1 MTTKHISELVDG
13 VLATLPKNH
22 LQEHRL
28 SGNFNPDSYEFV
40 ESFDYSDSGH
50 RDDQT
55 GLYCSDIIEP
65 MSCEAIQ
72 KLNESDYSL
81 DHCTHCGASL
91 VRGNVWHHKP
101 TGEFIIMGNTC
112 SERTQF
118 SKSDF
123 DTYMSQHKLD
133 LAKSL
138 ARFKGNYK
146 YKVIR
151 PLLEANIDL
160 VFKGEYVV
168 RNIVSKMVRR
178 RKLPSHKQIRFIRNI
193 PLWNKQAEERQK
205 AREVAK
211 ANVIATM
218 TPWVE
223 ERQTVTGKVVSFKE
237 VVTDFGE
244 CTKVVI
250 ELKDGKR
257 CYGTAPRKRLS
268 YDADKATYA
277 KWRYDVGDTISFNA
291 GITVSNKDKS
301 FAFFSRPSLVKI
313 FRDDV
318 I

>member
-28 SGNFNPDSYEFV
+28 SGNFNPESYEFV

-65 MSCEAIQ
+65 MSYEAIQ

-151 PLLEANIDL
+151 PLLEDSIDL

-168 RNIVSKMVRR
+168 RNIVSKMVRS

-205 AREVAK
+205 AREEAK

-223 ERQTVTGKVVSFKE
+223 ERQTITGKVVSFKE

-244 CTKVVI
+244 CTKVVV
-250 ELKDGKR
+250 ELEDGKR
-257 CYGTAPRKRLS
+257 CYGTAPKKRLP
-268 YDADKATYA
+268 YDAGMNTIA
-277 KWRYDVGDTISFNA
+277 KWSYQVGDTISFKA
-291 GITVSNKDKS
+291 GITVSSKDKS

>member
-1 MTTKHISELVDG
+1 MAKHISELVDG
-13 VLATLPKNH
+13 VLATLPTNH

-28 SGNFNPDSYEFV
+28 SGNFNPENYEYV
-40 ESFDYSDSGH
+40 ESFDGSDSGY

-72 KLNESDYSL
+72 KLNESGYSL

-91 VRGNVWHHKP
+91 VRGNVWYHKP

-138 ARFKGNYK
+138 ARFKNNYK

-151 PLLEANIDL
+151 PLLEDSIDL

-168 RNIVSKMVRR
+168 RNIVSKMVRY

-205 AREVAK
+205 AREEAK
-211 ANVIATM
+211 ANVISTM

-223 ERQTVTGKVVSFKE
+223 ERQTITGKVVSFKE

-244 CTKVVI
+244 CTKVVV
-250 ELKDGKR
+250 ELEDGKR
-257 CYGTAPRKRLS
+257 CYGTTPKKRLP
-268 YDADKATYA
+268 YDAGMNTIA
-277 KWRYDVGDTISFNA
+277 KWSYQVGDTISFNA
-291 GITVSNKDKS
+291 SIKVSSKDKS
-301 FAFFSRPSLVKI
+301 FAFFSRPSLTKI
-313 FRDDV
+313 FRDNV

>member
-13 VLATLPKNH
+13 VLATLPTNH

-28 SGNFNPDSYEFV
+28 SGNFNPESYEFV

-72 KLNESDYSL
+72 KLNESGYSL

-138 ARFKGNYK
+138 SRFKNNYK

-151 PLLEANIDL
+151 PLLEDSIDL

-168 RNIVSKMVRR
+168 RNIVSKMVRY

-205 AREVAK
+205 AREDAK
-211 ANVIATM
+211 ANLIATM

-223 ERQTVTGKVVSFKE
+223 ERQTITGKVVSFKE

-244 CTKVVI
+244 CTKVVV
-250 ELKDGKR
+250 ELEDGKR
-257 CYGTAPRKRLS
+257 CYGTTPKKRLP

-277 KWRYDVGDTISFNA
+277 KWNYKVGDTISFKA
-291 GITVSNKDKS
+291 SITVSSKDKS
-301 FAFFSRPSLVKI
+301 FAFFSRPSLTKI
-313 FRDDV
+313 FRDNV

>member
-13 VLATLPKNH
+13 VLATLPTNH

-28 SGNFNPDSYEFV
+28 SGNFNPESYEFV

-72 KLNESDYSL
+72 KLNESGYSL

-138 ARFKGNYK
+138 ARFKNNYK

-151 PLLEANIDL
+151 PLLEDSIDL

-168 RNIVSKMVRR
+168 RNIVSKMVRY

-205 AREVAK
+205 IMEDIK
-211 ANVIATM
+211 ANIIATM
-218 TPWVE
+218 TPWVQ
-223 ERQTVTGKVVSFKE
+223 ERQTITGKVVSFKE

-244 CTKVVI
+244 CTKVVV
-250 ELKDGKR
+250 ELEDGKR
-257 CYGTAPRKRLS
+257 CYGTTPKKRLP

-277 KWRYDVGDTISFNA
+277 KWNYKVGDTISFNA
-291 GITVSNKDKS
+291 GITVSSKDKS
-301 FAFFSRPSLVKI
+301 FAFFSRPSLTKI
-313 FRDDV
+313 FRDNV

>member
-112 SERTQF
+112 SERTHF

-151 PLLEANIDL
+151 PLLEGSIDL

-168 RNIVSKMVRR
+168 RNIVSKMVRYI
-178 RKLPSHKQIRFIRNI
+178 KLPSHKQIRFIRNI

-205 AREVAK
+205 AREEAK

-218 TPWVE
+218 TPWAE
-223 ERQTVTGKVVSFKE
+223 ERQAVTGKVVSFKE

-244 CTKVVI
+244 CTKVVV

-257 CYGTAPRKRLS
+257 CYGTAPKKRLP
-268 YDADKATYA
+268 YDAGMNTIA
-277 KWRYDVGDTISFNA
+277 KWSYQVGDTISFNA
-291 GITVSNKDKS
+291 GITVSSKDKS

>member
-1 MTTKHISELVDG
+1 MAKHISELVDG
-13 VLATLPKNH
+13 VLATLPTNH

-28 SGNFNPDSYEFV
+28 SGNFNPESYEFV

-65 MSCEAIQ
+65 MSYEAIQ
-72 KLNESDYSL
+72 KLNESGYSL

-138 ARFKGNYK
+138 ARFKDNYK

-151 PLLEANIDL
+151 PLLEDSIDL

-168 RNIVSKMVRR
+168 RNIVSKMVRY

-205 AREVAK
+205 AREDAK

-223 ERQTVTGKVVSFKE
+223 ERQTITGKVVSFKE

-244 CTKVVI
+244 CTKVVV
-250 ELKDGKR
+250 ELEDGKR
-257 CYGTAPRKRLS
+257 CYGTTPKKRLP

-277 KWRYDVGDTISFNA
+277 KWNYKAGDTISFNA
-291 GITVSNKDKS
+291 GIKVSSKDKS
-301 FAFFSRPSLVKI
+301 FAFFSRPSLTKI
-313 FRDDV
+313 FRNNV

>member
-1 MTTKHISELVDG
+1 MAKHISELVDG
-13 VLATLPKNH
+13 VLATLPTNH

-28 SGNFNPDSYEFV
+28 SGNFNPESYEFV

-65 MSCEAIQ
+65 MSCEAIR
-72 KLNESDYSL
+72 KLNESGYSL

-123 DTYMSQHKLD
+123 DTYMSEHKLD

-138 ARFKGNYK
+138 ARFKNNYK

-151 PLLEANIDL
+151 PLLEDSIDL

-168 RNIVSKMVRR
+168 RNIVSKMVRY

-205 AREVAK
+205 AREEAK
-211 ANVIATM
+211 ANVISTM
-218 TPWVE
+218 TPWAE
-223 ERQTVTGKVVSFKE
+223 ERQTITGKVISFKE

-244 CTKVVI
+244 CTKVVV
-250 ELKDGKR
+250 ELEDGKR
-257 CYGTAPRKRLS
+257 CYGTTPKKRLP
-268 YDADKATYA
+268 YDAGMNTIA
-277 KWRYDVGDTISFNA
+277 KWSYQVGDTISFNA
-291 GITVSNKDKS
+291 GITVSSKDKS
-301 FAFFSRPSLVKI
+301 FAFFSRPSLTKI
-313 FRDDV
+313 FRDNV